1 MEEELII
8 EIIEPIR
15 FAQFASLTAYN
26 AVNVAIVQYKDQL
39 TGGEYS
45 RTETSYEYNPT
56 PEAHADGFFYMPAEP
71 ALIAANLF
79 EGVTLLDSVPVVE
92 IDQSEQQ

>member
-1 MEEELII
+1 MKNKV
-8 EIIEPIR
+8 
-15 FAQFASLTAYN
+15 AQFASLEAYN
-26 AVNVAIVQYKDQL
+26 AVNVAIAQFKDQL
-39 TGGEYS
+39 TGGEYT
-45 RTETSYEYNPT
+45 RTHTEFEYNPT

-92 IDQSEQQ
+92 TDQSEQQ

>member
-1 MEEELII
+1 MKY
-8 EIIEPIR
+8 
-15 FAQFASLTAYN
+15 AQFVSLEAYN
-26 AVNVAIVQYKDQL
+26 AVNVAIAQYKDQL

-71 ALIAANLF
+71 DCVAANLF

-92 IDQSEQQ
+92 TYQSEQP